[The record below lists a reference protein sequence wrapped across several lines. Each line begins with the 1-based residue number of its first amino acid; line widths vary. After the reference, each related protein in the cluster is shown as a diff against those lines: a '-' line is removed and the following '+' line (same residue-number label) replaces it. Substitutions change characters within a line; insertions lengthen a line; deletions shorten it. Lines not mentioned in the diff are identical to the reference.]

1 MITAEFLAWYLVN
14 ILIPSLLFHYG
25 NGPIGKCEYYA
36 ECLPS
41 GMSQIK
47 CTRSTC
53 HYWVMTI

>member
-1 MITAEFLAWYLVN
+1 MITTEFLAWYLVN

-47 CTRSTC
+47 FTRLTC
-53 HYWVMTI
+53 H